1 MEGREDFS
9 VTDKGQVQFS
19 SVPHPTEGPDE
30 WINRGQRMSPLLSI
44 SLSFISSLPSLKV
57 CSTRPVKRIGFCFIF
72 NLKQVEKNKEKQ
84 TEDSALPL

>member
-1 MEGREDFS
+1 MEGREDLS

-44 SLSFISSLPSLKV
+44 SLSSAPCPPSKFVLL
-57 CSTRPVKRIGFCFIF
+57 G
-72 NLKQVEKNKEKQ
+72 Q
-84 TEDSALPL
+84 